1 MADLNA
7 KNYADMQKIKEK
19 KHYTKPGFFS
29 KSDIADL
36 RGDYEINAMWSK
48 GNKENRDL
56 MKSKALKFVE
66 TLPDLKIRQLAGL
79 HSENTVGVKMSDKKI
94 KLLSAEARKHLKR
107 WRLGDPIS
115 PDHIEDFKKFLKDRS
130 NSKNKKFRS

>member
-29 KSDIADL
+29 KNDIANL

-56 MKSKALKFVE
+56 MKRKASKFVQ
-66 TLPDLKIRQLAGL
+66 TLPNLKIRQLAGL
-79 HSENTVGVKMSDKKI
+79 HSENTIGVKMSDKKI
-94 KLLSAEARKHLKR
+94 KLLSAEALKHLKR
-107 WRLGDPIS
+107 NRIGDPIS
-115 PDHIEDFKKFLKDRS
+115 PDLIGDFKKFLEDRS
-130 NSKNKKFRS
+130 KSKNKKFRS